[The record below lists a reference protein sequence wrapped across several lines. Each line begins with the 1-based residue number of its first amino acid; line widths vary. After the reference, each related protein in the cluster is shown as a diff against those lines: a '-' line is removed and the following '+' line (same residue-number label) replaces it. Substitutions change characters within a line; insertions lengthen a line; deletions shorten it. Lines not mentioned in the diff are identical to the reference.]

1 MKKNPGVESGVE
13 SNMLVQTMTLLQV
26 APRKTFEIVMIGG
39 EKARLINALKSS

>member
-26 APRKTFEIVMIGG
+26 TPRKPFEVVMIGG
-39 EKARLINALKSS
+39 KKARLINALKTN